1 MTHTN
6 TISVGAILWSVMRN
20 PLANDLNYDEAAEFA
35 IEAIRLIGAPVLFG
49 DKLAEVKIENH
60 KGYLPA
66 DILSIRAVR
75 NIENNAAFRE
85 ATNTF
90 HDSDNHR
97 ELTEYTYTIQQRVI
111 KPSIENGCLEIS
123 YQALLTD
130 ENGYPLIVD
139 NAKLKLAIEYYI
151 LHRFLEPL
159 YMMGKITDKAFHY
172 VEQKRHFYMGSAAT
186 NLQMPS
192 PDKMESIMNGINRLI
207 TNETAHSTFFK
218 NYGTKEIIKK
228 YR

>member
-6 TISVGAILWSVMRN
+6 TISVGTILWSVMRN

-35 IEAIRLIGAPVLFG
+35 IEAIRLIGAPVLYG

-60 KGYLPA
+60 KGHLPD

-75 NIENNAAFRE
+75 DIESNTAFRE

-90 HDSDNHR
+90 HASENHR
-97 ELTEYTYTIQQRVI
+97 EFTEFTYTAQKRVI
-111 KPSIENGCLEIS
+111 TTSMEEGCLEVS

-159 YMMGKITDKAFHY
+159 FMMGKITDKAFNY

-192 PDKMESIMNGINRLI
+192 ADKMESIMNGINRLI

-218 NYGTKEIIKK
+218 NYGNKETIKK
-228 YR
+228 FR